1 MKTLGWLDVQST
13 DAARNLALEQYVFDA
28 LPRDRDYL
36 LLWRN
41 ENAVIIG
48 KHQNTAAEI
57 NAAAGEEQGVQ
68 VVRRLSGGGAVY
80 HDLGNLNFTFITDA
94 PADGDLDFGRFCRP
108 VVALLQRLGVEAE
121 LSGRND
127 MTIAGQKFSGNA
139 QYMRQGR
146 VMHHGTILFDSD
158 LEAVARVLQSHPE
171 KFQGKATRSVR
182 SRVTNVRPHLREDM
196 ELAAFR
202 AALLSSLLADVP
214 HEKVV
219 LTEADEAA
227 IDALRRERYATWEW
241 NYGYS
246 PACTAVKAARIP
258 GCGSV
263 EAHLDIEEGVIQ
275 KITFTGDFFSPHG
288 VERLAERLRGV
299 RLEHGSLT
307 EVLAD
312 FDVKSCI
319 AGLHMEA
326 LTELLCH

>member
-1 MKTLGWLDVQST
+1 MKTLAYLDVQTT
-13 DAARNLALEQYVFDA
+13 DAAWNLALEQYVFDE

-57 NAAAGEEQGVQ
+57 NAAAVEAQGVQ

-94 PADGDLDFGRFCRP
+94 PEDGDLNFGRFCRP
-108 VVALLQRLGVEAE
+108 VVSLLQRLGVEAE

-139 QYMRQGR
+139 QYLRAGR
-146 VMHHGTILFDSD
+146 VMHHGTILFHSD

-171 KFQGKATRSVR
+171 KFLGKATQSVR
-182 SRVTNVRPHLREDM
+182 SRVTNVRPHLVQDM
-196 ELAAFR
+196 ELADFR
-202 AALLSSLLADVP
+202 AALLASLLADVP
-214 HEKVV
+214 HEEVV

-227 IDALRRERYATWEW
+227 IEELRRTRYDTWEW

-246 PACTAVKAARIP
+246 PACAAVKAARIP

-263 EAHLDIEEGVIQ
+263 EAHLDIEEGVIRAVS
-275 KITFTGDFFSPHG
+275 FTGDFFSPYG
-288 VERLAERLRGV
+288 VERLCRQLQGV
-299 RLEHGSLT
+299 RPERSALT
-307 EVLAD
+307 EALAD

-319 AGLHMEA
+319 AGLDVEA

>member
-1 MKTLGWLDVQST
+1 MKTLAYLDVQTT
-13 DAARNLALEQYVFDA
+13 DAARNLALEQYVFDV

-57 NAAAGEEQGVQ
+57 NAAAVEAQGVQ

-94 PADGDLDFGRFCRP
+94 PEDGDLNFGRFCRP

-127 MTIAGQKFSGNA
+127 MTIAGHKFSGNA
-139 QYMRQGR
+139 QYLRSGR
-146 VMHHGTILFDSD
+146 VMHHGTILFHSD
-158 LEAVARVLQSHPE
+158 LEAVARVLKSHPE
-171 KFQGKATRSVR
+171 KFTDKATRSVR

-196 ELAAFR
+196 DLPAFR
-202 AALLSSLLADVP
+202 AALLAALVEGVP
-214 HEKVV
+214 HEEVV
-219 LTEADEAA
+219 LTAADEAA
-227 IDALRRERYATWEW
+227 IEELRRTRYDTWEW

-246 PACTAVKAARIP
+246 PRCTAVKAARIA

-263 EAHLDIEEGVIQ
+263 EAHLDIEEGVIRAVS
-275 KITFTGDFFSPHG
+275 FTGDFFSPHG
-288 VERLAERLRGV
+288 VEPLCRQLQGV
-299 RLEHGSLT
+299 RVEGGALMQA
-307 EVLAD
+307 LAD
-312 FDVKSCI
+312 FEVKRCI
-319 AGLHMEA
+319 AGLDAET

>member
-1 MKTLGWLDVQST
+1 MKTLGWLDIATT
-13 DAARNLALEQYVFDA
+13 DAAWNLALEQYVFDS

-41 ENAVIIG
+41 KNAVIIG

-57 NAAAGEEQGVQ
+57 NAAAVEERGVQ

-94 PADGDLDFGRFCRP
+94 PADGDLDFGRFCRG

-139 QYMRQGR
+139 QYLRAGR

-171 KFQGKATRSVR
+171 KFTDKATRSVR
-182 SRVTNVRPHLREDM
+182 SRVTNVRPHLAQDM
-196 ELAAFR
+196 ELAQFR
-202 AALLSSLLADVP
+202 AALLSALLADVP
-214 HEKVV
+214 HEEVV

-227 IDALRRERYATWEW
+227 IEKLRRERYATWEW

-246 PACTAVKAARIP
+246 PACTAVKAARIL

-263 EAHLDIEEGVIQ
+263 EAHLDVDEGIIR
-275 KITFTGDFFSPHG
+275 KIAFAGDFFSPHG
-288 VERLAERLRGV
+288 VERLTERLQGV
-299 RLEHGSLT
+299 RLERGALA

-319 AGLHMEA
+319 AGLSVEA

>member
-1 MKTLGWLDVQST
+1 MKTLAYLDVQST
-13 DAARNLALEQYVFDA
+13 DAAWNLALEQYVFDA

-57 NAAAGEEQGVQ
+57 NAPYVEEKGIQ

-94 PADGDLDFGRFCRP
+94 PEDGDLDFGRFCRP
-108 VVALLQRLGVEAE
+108 VVALLRQLGAEAE
-121 LSGRND
+121 LTGRND

-139 QYMRQGR
+139 QYMRAGR

-158 LEAVARVLQSHPE
+158 LEAVGLALQSHPE
-171 KFQGKATRSVR
+171 KFTDKATRSVR
-182 SRVTNVRPHLREDM
+182 SRVTNVRPHLCRDM
-196 ELAAFR
+196 DMAEFR

-219 LTEADEAA
+219 LTETDEAA
-227 IDALRRERYATWEW
+227 IDELRRTRYAAWQW

-246 PACTAVKAARIP
+246 PRCTAVKTARIP

-288 VERLAERLRGV
+288 VERLAEHLRGV
-299 RLEHGSLT
+299 RLEHGALT

-319 AGLHMEA
+319 AGLSVEA